1 MAEDTIAST
10 AAPVSIETSSSHE
23 STPQQQTET
32 QSAPVPQEKMLK
44 QSEVNEL
51 VGKLKRE
58 SYERGLKD
66 GSVKQPEYTPQ
77 STQERSTTD
86 TLSDD
91 RVRNIIRDETE
102 KQTQLALAQKVANE
116 FTQKIIAAK
125 DSNKYPDFEEKV
137 MQLNLPSIPHIV
149 GWANSLDNTAD
160 VLYDIAKDPVKFA
173 NVLMLSQTAPH
184 LAVQQLQKLSNSI
197 KENENASKQPSAAEP
212 LSQLKPSAT
221 GTDNGSMS
229 IKDYR
234 KQSWLKG

>member
-1 MAEDTIAST
+1 MAEDNVEITAATAST
-10 AAPVSIETSSSHE
+10 EATSSQGNTSPPAAE
-23 STPQQQTET
+23 PQQA
-32 QSAPVPQEKMLK
+32 SASQEKMLK

-66 GSVKQPEYTPQ
+66 GSVKQPEYTPPPSQ
-77 STQERSTTD
+77 AST
-86 TLSDD
+86 SDPVAD
-91 RVRNIIRDETE
+91 ERVRQIIRDETE

-173 NVLMLSQTAPH
+173 NVLMLSQTSPH

-197 KENENASKQPSAAEP
+197 KENEAAAKQPTAAEP
-212 LSQLKPSAT
+212 LSQLKPSTT

-229 IKDYR
+229 IRDYR